1 MTRLTMTWR
10 RWIAASVLV
19 FAPLFPAFAENLGDG
34 DSAAIQSVIEGQIQA
49 FRADDGEAAYS
60 YAAPSIKRMFP
71 NPDIFMSMVRQGYQP
86 VFRPRSYAFS
96 PTREV
101 NGVILQEVAV
111 IGPKGQP
118 WTALYTLERQAD
130 GMWKITGCQLFKPKG
145 ADA

>member
-1 MTRLTMTWR
+1 MTRLTTMWR
-10 RWIAASVLV
+10 GLLAASLLAL
-19 FAPLFPAFAENLGDG
+19 APLVPAIAENLNDG
-34 DSAAIQSVIEGQIQA
+34 DSAAIQSVIESQIQA

-71 NPDIFMSMVRQGYQP
+71 SPDIFMSMVRQGYQP
-86 VFRPRSYAFS
+86 VYRPRSYAFS

-101 NGVILQEVAV
+101 NGVIFQEVAV

-118 WTALYTLERQAD
+118 WTALYTLERQSD

-145 ADA
+145 ADT